1 MPLTEEDYEN
11 LRAEANAEPERF
23 RSWDPNERFR
33 KEYAGLH
40 PENQERSEAQE
51 GDGRREEEIER
62 LEQIPTATSSS
73 SSAVTSGQY
82 EGIRARPAARP
93 GRSGTS
99 YSNDTEIH
107 RSETHRINGRLE
119 THPTALDRIN
129 THRSQHFGTVG
140 SRASTKKKETPLPN
154 FGGGKP
160 YPPALPAQEEY
171 VVEFDG
177 PDDPSHAQN
186 WPLKKKFAV
195 PIDQ

>member
-11 LRAEANAEPERF
+11 LRAEAHAEPDRF
-23 RSWDPNERFR
+23 REWDPNERFR

-40 PENQERSEAQE
+40 PENQGKSEAQ
-51 GDGRREEEIER
+51 GVDSHREEEIER
-62 LEQIPTATSSS
+62 LERIPTATSSS
-73 SSAVTSGQY
+73 SSAVTSAQY
-82 EGIRARPAARP
+82 EGIRARPTARS

-99 YSNDTEIH
+99 YSHDTDLH
-107 RSETHRINGRLE
+107 HAETHRINGPLE
-119 THPTALDRIN
+119 NHPTALDRIR

-177 PDDPSHAQN
+177 PNDPSHAQN
-186 WPLKKKFAV
+186 WSLKKKYVF
-195 PIDQ
+195 